1 MLCIIDFSTAIYPSI
16 MVFIGAG
23 SLALNWYVTKKANE
37 KFKTEEMDKKADK
50 SYVDK
55 EIAVL
60 SKEVTLKLS
69 IFSESTEETRTLIEH
84 MSKQIEFIYQ
94 KHYKA

>member
-1 MLCIIDFSTAIYPSI
+1 

-84 MSKQIEFIYQ
+84 MSKQIDFIYQ